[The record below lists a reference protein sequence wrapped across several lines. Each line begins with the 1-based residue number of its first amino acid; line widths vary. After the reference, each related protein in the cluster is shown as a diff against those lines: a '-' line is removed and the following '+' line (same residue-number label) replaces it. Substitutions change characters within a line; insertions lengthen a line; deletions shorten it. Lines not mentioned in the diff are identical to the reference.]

1 MAVNIF
7 EYATREKLRFPFRGE
22 ISVEDLWDLS
32 LTNLDKVYKALNAQA
47 KQNNEASLISSSVKT
62 AEESRLDAKI
72 EIVRYI
78 FAVKDNE
85 AKARRQEVE
94 KAEKKQKIMSIIAR
108 KQDEALESMS
118 AEDLQKMLDEL

>member
-7 EYATREKLRFPFRGE
+7 EYATREKLRFPFKGE

-32 LTNLDKVYKALNAQA
+32 LTNLDKVYKSLNAQA

-78 FAVKDNE
+78 FTVKDNE

>member
-1 MAVNIF
+1 MAANIF
-7 EYATREKLRFPFRGE
+7 EYATREKLRFPFKGE

-32 LTNLDKVYKALNAQA
+32 LTNLDKVYKSLNAQA

-62 AEESRLDAKI
+62 AEESRLEAKI

>member
-7 EYATREKLRFPFRGE
+7 EYATREKLRFPFKGE
-22 ISVEDLWDLS
+22 ISVEDLWDLP
-32 LTNLDKVYKALNAQA
+32 LTNLDKVYKSLNAQA

-62 AEESRLDAKI
+62 AEESRLEAKI

-85 AKARRQEVE
+85 AKARRQAVE

-108 KQDEALESMS
+108 KQDEALENMS

>member
-1 MAVNIF
+1 MAANIF
-7 EYATREKLRFPFRGE
+7 EYATREKLRFPFKGE

-32 LTNLDKVYKALNAQA
+32 LTNLDKVYKSLNAQA

-62 AEESRLDAKI
+62 AEESRIDAKI

>member
-7 EYATREKLRFPFRGE
+7 EYATREKLRFPFKGE

-32 LTNLDKVYKALNAQA
+32 LTNLDKVYKSLNAQA

-62 AEESRLDAKI
+62 AEESRLEAKI

-94 KAEKKQKIMSIIAR
+94 KTEKKQKIMSIIAR

>member
-1 MAVNIF
+1 MVVNIF
-7 EYATREKLRFPFRGE
+7 EYATREKLRFPFKGE

-32 LTNLDKVYKALNAQA
+32 LTNLDKVYKSLNAQA

-62 AEESRLDAKI
+62 AEESRIDAKI

-78 FAVKDNE
+78 FDVKDNE
-85 AKARRQEVE
+85 AKARRHAVE

>member
-22 ISVEDLWDLS
+22 ISVEDLWDLP

>member
-7 EYATREKLRFPFRGE
+7 EYATREKLRFPFKGE

-32 LTNLDKVYKALNAQA
+32 LTNLDKVYKSLNAQA

-62 AEESRLDAKI
+62 AEESRIDSKI

-78 FAVKDNE
+78 FDVKDNE
-85 AKARRQEVE
+85 AKARRRAVE